1 MCWHYRIFFLVLWV
15 LIIIVSVP
23 AVEDVEG
30 IISGPASD
38 NIFRLKAFSDEF
50 RVQLDPI
57 GDGSYIFI
65 SEQLY
70 TGLVRLD
77 NNLDPS
83 PALAEYWD
91 KSHDGRTYRF
101 YIRRGVLFHHGAEL
115 TAEDIKFSFERILD
129 PETESPFIHFFL
141 TRVVGA
147 QEFYSGEA
155 AEVTG
160 FKVINPYTFEIQW
173 TKPYAMALYLM
184 SMHFC
189 KILPK
194 DRLLDQGIGFFQ
206 KPSGT
211 GPFKFDQW
219 LRDTRL
225 NIVGVRMHRNDNYF
239 EGTPHL
245 EYVDFCPHY
254 RLDNFLN
261 GEIES
266 IPVLSE
272 KLLKSDYQI
281 FKDGSIHPFYL
292 GMSCHIPPF
301 NNNMVRKAL
310 AAAIH
315 KSEIIRVTYEAE
327 FHRQLLSSYIHPKL
341 PGFFLS
347 DDRDTYNLHLA
358 KELLEDAGFNGEHRF
373 PSITLL
379 MEHPRTEFKNRL
391 YRELRRQLEEL
402 EISLDDR
409 YIRDMDE
416 VMEIEEPYLILSS
429 RLLNIPDP
437 EDIIRPLFYS
447 KSPTNYCGFS
457 SSELDDLLQQAEVES
472 SWTQRT
478 KLFLKIENILK
489 TEVPAIPIFSQ
500 QNRVAMQP
508 YVQGVQIPAMGF
520 YYIQMDRIRLE
531 K

>member
-1 MCWHYRIFFLVLWV
+1 MCWYTRIFLLLLLVLAIF
-15 LIIIVSVP
+15 LSVP
-23 AVEDVEG
+23 ASEDVEG
-30 IISGPASD
+30 IISGPAST
-38 NIFRLKAFSDEF
+38 NIFRLKAFSDQF

-57 GDGSYIFI
+57 KEEAYIFI

-91 KSHDGRTYRF
+91 KSHDGRSYRF
-101 YIRRGVLFHHGAEL
+101 YIRRGVLFHHGVEL
-115 TAEDIKFSFERILD
+115 TADDIKYSLERILD
-129 PETESPFIHFFL
+129 PETESPYVHFFL
-141 TRVVGA
+141 SRVVGA
-147 QEFYSGEA
+147 EEFFSGNSTDVA
-155 AEVTG
+155 G
-160 FKVINPYTFEIQW
+160 FKVIDRYTFEIQW

-189 KILPK
+189 KILPR
-194 DRLLDQGIGFFQ
+194 DRLLEQGKGFFQ

-225 NIVGVRMHRNDNYF
+225 NIVGVRMRRHTDYF

-272 KLLKSDYQI
+272 KLLQSDYQI

-301 NNNMVRKAL
+301 DDIKVRRAF
-310 AAAIH
+310 AAAIQ
-315 KSEIIRVTYEAE
+315 KSEIIREIYEAE
-327 FHRQLLSSYIHPKL
+327 FHRQLLSSYIPPRL
-341 PGFFLS
+341 PGFYLS
-347 DDRDTYNLHLA
+347 DDRDTHNLQQA
-358 KELLEDAGFNGEHRF
+358 KGLLEEAGFNGESEF
-373 PSITLL
+373 PSLTLL

-391 YRELRRQLEEL
+391 YRELRRQLREL
-402 EISLDDR
+402 EISLDDK
-409 YIRDMDE
+409 YIRNLDE
-416 VMEIEEPYLILSS
+416 AMELEEPYFILSS
-429 RLLNIPDP
+429 RLLNFPDP

-447 KSPTNYCGFS
+447 KSSTNYCGFV
-457 SSELDDLLQQAEVES
+457 SSELDDLLHKAEVES

-489 TEVPAIPIFSQ
+489 KEVPAIPIFSQ

-520 YYIQMDRIRLE
+520 YYIKMDKIRLE